1 MKVTM
6 SVNNKHTLHLALE
19 ATMHIEAASRQ
30 RFFLSLQQQSVH
42 NIIIYLLFFFFQFS
56 ICFIKFLFSWCVMFL
71 RIGAIFFPYL
81 DLPPRAPTIVLYYFK
96 QHIWSTKHGLDI
108 CCGSAVRKFGLC
120 DETVKGFEM
129 FKHES
134 GAENRSGESNR
145 KWFL

>member
-30 RFFLSLQQQSVH
+30 RFFLSLQQESVH
-42 NIIIYLLFFFFQFS
+42 NIIIYLLFFFQFS
-56 ICFIKFLFSWCVMFL
+56 ICFITFLFTWCVMFL

-81 DLPPRAPTIVLYYFK
+81 DPPPHAPTIVLYYFK